1 MKAIKT
7 YIRTKSGR
15 LKEKLVYVSKSDY
28 DKIKS
33 GEMDESAVM
42 DVLRKYVKPEDGE
55 KLDGWGEAEMK
66 VVNIL
71 IYLAFELNSV
81 NYCCIYTLTYNLC

>member
-71 IYLAFELNSV
+71 IYLAFELNLI
-81 NYCCIYTLTYNLC
+81 N

>member
-7 YIRTKSGR
+7 FIRTKSGR
-15 LKEKLVYVSKSDY
+15 LIEKLVYVSKSDY

-33 GEMDESAVM
+33 GDMDAGAIL
-42 DVLRKYVKPEDGE
+42 DVLKKYVKPGEGE

-66 VVNIL
+66 MVV
-71 IYLAFELNSV
+71 
-81 NYCCIYTLTYNLC
+81 